1 MDIDVNDHY
10 VAAGAHMAKSIT
22 TIRDRDLAWSSPMF
36 NIPAYVVASALRHAP
51 TSNDRYVRA
60 LATITE
66 WLMLKASAKQQR
78 DRVLIWQ
85 SNMMQ
90 TINDTG
96 ATLSDDRFRDILRR
110 MSKLS

>member
-1 MDIDVNDHY
+1 
-10 VAAGAHMAKSIT
+10 
-22 TIRDRDLAWSSPMF
+22 
-36 NIPAYVVASALRHAP
+36 
-51 TSNDRYVRA
+51 
-60 LATITE
+60 
-66 WLMLKASAKQQR
+66 MLKASAKQQR

>member
-1 MDIDVNDHY
+1 MI
-10 VAAGAHMAKSIT
+10 G
-22 TIRDRDLAWSSPMF
+22 
-36 NIPAYVVASALRHAP
+36 
-51 TSNDRYVRA
+51 NDRYVRA